1 MVSIKWITVLS
12 GLYSFTPYTDS
23 ELRQH
28 KSKKEKKKTKNSLLS
43 YNIVHTLNYERGRHV
58 ATTGMA
64 LQGEMKER
72 RRQCHT
78 AAVMGSRDCHHGSAR
93 HGQEG
98 KASVDQRDVRIK
110 GNVTTDAVPP
120 WPMRTMLLMQGYP
133 SQNNFSVERKP
144 ASFLSCSRSSLDREY
159 NTALDCT
166 AKGKLLW
173 CFVIEFNHFQ

>member
-1 MVSIKWITVLS
+1 MLS

-28 KSKKEKKKTKNSLLS
+28 KSKKEKKNPSLLS

-64 LQGEMKER
+64 LQGEVKER
-72 RRQCHT
+72 RWPCHT
-78 AAVMGSRDCHHGSAR
+78 AAVMGSGDCHHGSAR

-98 KASVDQRDVRIK
+98 TASVDRRDVRIK

-133 SQNNFSVERKP
+133 SQNNVFVERKP
-144 ASFLSCSRSSLDREY
+144 ASFLSCSRSSPDREY

-173 CFVIEFNHFQ
+173 CFVIEFSHFQ